1 VDWRLPDIEARRIV
15 MECQDASTEG
25 VAAPRMKSPDR
36 SQVDPNPK
44 RIDDLIP
51 PNHPAR
57 LIWALV
63 QDLDLTL
70 LYAQIKAVEGHA
82 GRPPIDPRILV
93 ALWLYATVEGVATAR
108 ELYRRCYD
116 CDPYKWLRGG
126 VDVNY
131 HTLADFRT
139 QHPEWLKGQVVNH
152 IATLRAEGLAGLGV
166 LGQDGMRVRA
176 CAGNDSFRRE
186 TTLEQ
191 LLDEAEQKWNRLQ
204 QEFEQETELSA
215 REEAAQERAVRERIE
230 RLKQAQEEVQ
240 KVAAARE
247 KRKKGDGDLARAST
261 TDPEA
266 RRMKMGDG
274 GTRPAYNVEFSTD
287 LNSLVIVGF
296 DVTNAGT
303 DAGQMEPM
311 AQKIEAEQGPLPEN
325 AEGYVDGGFAT
336 RDDLESM
343 TRRGVTV
350 FAPVKAVEKHQQQ
363 GKDPYASRRGDS
375 PEVVA
380 WRQRM
385 GTPEARQKYKQRAKC
400 EWSNAECRNRGLQQ
414 FVVRGLAKV
423 KTVVLWYVLVH
434 NLFRMV
440 ALRAKRALAAT

>member
-1 VDWRLPDIEARRIV
+1 
-15 MECQDASTEG
+15 MKQQDASTE
-25 VAAPRMKSPDR
+25 AAAQAPRMKSPDR

-57 LIWALV
+57 AIWELI
-63 QDLDLTL
+63 QELDLTP

-82 GRPPIDPRILV
+82 GRPSTDPRVLV
-93 ALWLYATVEGVATAR
+93 ALWLYATEEGIAKAR

-116 CDPYKWLRGG
+116 CDPYKWIRGG

-131 HTLADFRT
+131 HTLSDFRT
-139 QHPEWLKGQVVNH
+139 QHPEWLKEQVITN
-152 IATLRAEGLAGLGV
+152 IAALRAEGLASLDV

-176 CAGNDSFRRE
+176 SAGNDSFRRE
-186 TTLEQ
+186 ATLQ
-191 LLDEAEQKWNRLQ
+191 KLLEEAEQRWDRLQ
-204 QEFEQETELSA
+204 QEFAEETELPA
-215 REEAAQERAVRERIE
+215 REQAAQERAARERIE
-230 RLKQAQEEVQ
+230 RLKQAQQEVQ
-240 KVAAARE
+240 KVAEARE
-247 KRKKGDGDLARAST
+247 KRKKGDGDSARAST

-287 LNSLVIVGF
+287 LNSLVIVGV

-303 DAGQMEPM
+303 DAGQLEPM
-311 AQKIEAEQGPLPEN
+311 AQKIEAEQGPLPKN
-325 AEGYVDGGFAT
+325 AESYVDGGFVT
-336 RDDLESM
+336 REDLQSM

-350 FAPVKAVEKHQQQ
+350 YAPVKAVEKHQQQ
-363 GKDPYASRRGDS
+363 GKDPYAPRRGDT

-380 WRQRM
+380 WRERM
-385 GTPEARQKYKQRAKC
+385 ATDEARQKYKQRAKC
-400 EWSNAECRNRGLQQ
+400 EWSNAGCRNRGLHQ

-423 KTVVLWYVLVH
+423 RTVVLWYVLVH

-440 ALRAKRALAAT
+440 ALRAQRTLAAA